1 MKIFNVHNLAFILL
15 LGLTM
20 TLQSCKV
27 QNAGIFG
34 KRNQVVSYEKDI
46 LPLMERSCTP
56 CHFPEEGRVKML
68 DNYEATKAN
77 INGILYRVQLPSDDE
92 NFMPFKNKR
101 APFSAEEVELFKKW
115 MEQGMSK

>member
-1 MKIFNVHNLAFILL
+1 
-15 LGLTM
+15 M

-56 CHFPEEGRVKML
+56 CHFPDQGRVKML
-68 DNYEATKAN
+68 DTHEATKAN
-77 INGILYRVQLPSDDE
+77 VNGILYRVQLPSDDE

-101 APFSAEEVELFKKW
+101 EPFSAEEVALFKKW
-115 MEQGMSK
+115 MEQGMPE